1 MTARQQYNIM
11 MARREFNTINML
23 LNDAVYNMDALS
35 KQEMKELEFILNLIE
50 DVDKKLEKFDLTNNP
65 DFRV

>member
-1 MTARQQYNIM
+1 M
-11 MARREFNTINML
+11 MARRKFNTINML

>member
-11 MARREFNTINML
+11 MARRKFNTINML